1 MGEILAAPCASS
13 SSSPSSS
20 SRGERSSHAPSE
32 RDGRVAWLHSGSAG
46 VEHIL
51 AVPRVRDAVAPL
63 TNARGAFSASLGEW
77 ALFASSWFAKKVHAM
92 RASQAKGE
100 WMRDTVGMLQGKTMS
115 IVGYGDIGR
124 ACAVRAKAFGMKV
137 VALRRD
143 PSKARSTSNW
153 SPYDRGGVV
162 NAVP

>member
-20 SRGERSSHAPSE
+20 SRGDGSSHATSE

-77 ALFASSWFAKKVHAM
+77 ALFASLWFAKKVHAM

-162 NAVP
+162 NAVL